1 MPRVD
6 TSKHGG
12 GAGGGAAGG
21 GGGGIPVWLQIPSQ
35 GLGGRLRLG
44 VLASEEEAIL
54 LSGACTFK
62 KAP

>member
-12 GAGGGAAGG
+12 GAGGAGG
-21 GGGGIPVWLQIPSQ
+21 GRGGVPVWLRIPSQ
-35 GLGGRLRLG
+35 RLGGRLRVG

-54 LSGACTFK
+54 LSGACSFK
-62 KAP
+62 KAL